1 MLAAENTAQRAQ
13 RSRQH
18 LLWVPCVLCGYHFRH
33 GLVFGIRSA
42 DTFAGTFDS
51 IGLEEPRA
59 SALTFAH
66 PMLQS
71 LRIRNLALL
80 EEVALDFEA
89 GFTAVT
95 GETGAGKS
103 ILLGAL
109 ALLAGERVDKTIIR
123 QGAPSCD
130 AEASLFFQK
139 PERIDAVLGEL
150 NLPPCED
157 GLLIIKRSLPREKA
171 PKITVNGGLAS
182 LSALQRLGEHWVD
195 FHGPSEPRRLLKES
209 CQLELL
215 DLFGR
220 AHGALVS
227 YQQKFRAWREQ
238 VAERERIARETKLSP
253 DQIAFLENQLAS
265 IDALELTEEAIEKLE
280 RDFARMSSAQEL
292 IELTQTLEAGLTGE
306 EGVQLKLAALLREA
320 RQVENIDA
328 ASKPLADRL
337 ASVTVELNDLSSEFS
352 ALSQQLQFDPEQ
364 AEELESQMNTWLD
377 LKRKHG
383 GELPAVIIARDE
395 MRRRLEV
402 QGDLEGT
409 LARLE
414 KQIAESERAAKAE
427 ARTLRGLR
435 EKAAKELA
443 RIAAKSIEQLGFKKA
458 DFQIRI
464 VPLVELTPT
473 GDCGAEF
480 LFSPN
485 VGEAPLPLNR
495 VASSGE
501 LARVMLALKTV
512 LADLDEVPLLVFDE
526 VDANVGGEIGRI
538 VGEKMAGI
546 AKNHQVLCV
555 THLPQVAAQATCH
568 LVVTKDQTKD
578 RAVVTIEPIQASRKD
593 RVSELARML
602 GDSKA
607 KSALAHAEELLGK

>member
-1 MLAAENTAQRAQ
+1 
-13 RSRQH
+13 
-18 LLWVPCVLCGYHFRH
+18 
-33 GLVFGIRSA
+33 
-42 DTFAGTFDS
+42 
-51 IGLEEPRA
+51 
-59 SALTFAH
+59 
-66 PMLQS
+66 MLQS

-109 ALLAGERVDKTIIR
+109 SLLAGERADKSIIR
-123 QGAPSCD
+123 QGAAACD
-130 AEASLFFQK
+130 AEAALYFKDSRK
-139 PERIDAVLGEL
+139 IDGVLREL
-150 NLPPCED
+150 ELPVCED
-157 GLLIIKRSLPREKA
+157 GGLILKRSLPRDKP
-171 PKITVNGGLAS
+171 PKITVNGSLAT

-195 FHGPSEPRRLLKES
+195 FHGPNEPRRLLKEN

-220 AHGALVS
+220 TGAALGE
-227 YQQKFRAWREQ
+227 YHRAYREWRDA
-238 VAERERIARETKLSP
+238 VATRDRIARETKLSVE
-253 DQIAFLENQLAS
+253 QISFLENQLAR
-265 IDALELTEEAIEKLE
+265 IDALDLSKEAVETLE
-280 RDFARMSSAQEL
+280 RDFARMSRAQEL
-292 IELTQTLEAGLTGE
+292 TDLTSSIE
-306 EGVQLKLAALLREA
+306 EGLSGEDGAQFRLAALLRVA
-320 RQVENIDA
+320 RQIEGIDA

-337 ASVTVELNDLSSEFS
+337 ASTTVELNDLASEFS
-352 ALSQQLQFDPEQ
+352 ALRQQYQFDPEQ
-364 AEELESQMNTWLD
+364 AESLAGRMNTWLE

-383 GELPAVIIARDE
+383 GELAAVLAAREE
-395 MRRRLEV
+395 MRRRLDV

-409 LARLE
+409 LVRLE
-414 KQIAESERAAKAE
+414 KQIADTGQAAKQQARVLRAA
-427 ARTLRGLR
+427 R

-443 RIAAKSIEQLGFKKA
+443 KTAAKSVGQLGFKKA

-464 VPLVELTPT
+464 VPLAELGPA
-473 GDCGAEF
+473 GDCGCEF

-512 LADLDEVPLLVFDE
+512 LADLDDVPLLVFDE
-526 VDANVGGEIGRI
+526 VDANVGGEIGRV

-546 AKNHQVLCV
+546 AAQHQVLCV

-568 LVVTKDQTKD
+568 LVVTKDQSKE
-578 RAVVTIEPIQASRKD
+578 RAVVTIEPIQTSRQA

-607 KSALAHAEELLGK
+607 KSARAHAEELLGRT